1 MITNS
6 TACAHDL
13 AAVVW
18 GGHHSRFIPSAD
30 IHCGLVRA
38 GPRPR
43 AGCSVNGRCT
53 RSLRKHRPRHRAQ
66 PAGGVTR
73 AFSAIVAMAA
83 SLLTCSQVSGVCA
96 GSWAGPAGGQLGPR
110 FRLGQGGDAGRRPGL
125 GSPQSQAVGGSGTDR
140 CRGHGL
146 GSGRH
151 TGCLNPAVPLAG
163 RLFPMNGRKWVRPS
177 LT

>member
-18 GGHHSRFIPSAD
+18 GGHHSRLIPSAD

-96 GSWAGPAGGQLGPR
+96 VQSGLRWVRGFLGGPCWGTAGSEVPAG
-110 FRLGQGGDAGRRPGL
+110 ARR
-125 GSPQSQAVGGSGTDR
+125 R
-140 CRGHGL
+140 CRQAPGAWFTPV
-146 GSGRH
+146 SG
-151 TGCLNPAVPLAG
+151 CG
-163 RLFPMNGRKWVRPS
+163 REQDRQV
-177 LT
+177 